1 MTVLSPTSILIG
13 MGSKTVLVIE
23 DDHSIARL
31 IEIVLSGKGFHT
43 HICLDASSA
52 LEIFSRVRPDLV
64 ILDIHMP
71 RRSGFSVLKRLRQ
84 EDATQNTPIVVFS
97 VLTRGKSVDQLVRMG
112 ASDFVSKSE
121 GVDALVEKVMSILS

>member
-1 MTVLSPTSILIG
+1 MSILMD

-84 EDATQNTPIVVFS
+84 EDVTRDTPIVVFS
-97 VLTRGKSVDQLVRMG
+97 VLTRGKSVDQLVKMG

-121 GVDALVEKVMSILS
+121 GVDALVKKVMSILS

>member
-52 LEIFSRVRPDLV
+52 MEIFSRVRPDLV

>member
-1 MTVLSPTSILIG
+1 